1 MKKTCISLFL
11 ALLVTGLGAPAQASP
26 ARPAAAQ
33 DLEQELARLDQEL
46 TTDQAKLDDLNN
58 RVEKA
63 QGEVD
68 VMDHRLAADKSREA
82 ELDKEVR
89 ALARTQYERPAL
101 TVSSVLE
108 ATTLQQLISNLA
120 QARLVSHRQ
129 QAVQLETKHL
139 RREDQQ
145 IRDQQ
150 AQKLVEVRTAKD
162 QAADVVTKT
171 LNMRNQIND
180 QVLASRA
187 ALVAQQAQAT
197 QAGASAAIL
206 ARQGPQGA
214 PVQTEAPGANHFA
227 YGYCTWYVANR
238 RYIPWMGNAID
249 WWPNAR
255 PYGYAEGALPAVG
268 AVMVT
273 RESPIGHVAYVE
285 SVNGDGSWTVSE
297 MNYSGWNVVDQ
308 RTIRPGGVPLVGFI
322 YGKA

>member
-1 MKKTCISLFL
+1 MKTCISLFL
-11 ALLVTGLGAPAQASP
+11 ALLVTGLGAPAQAP
-26 ARPAAAQ
+26 VARPAAAQ
-33 DLEQELARLDQEL
+33 DLEQELSRLDQEL
-46 TTDQAKLDDLNN
+46 TADQARLDELNN
-58 RVEKA
+58 QVEKA
-63 QGEVD
+63 RGDVD
-68 VMDHRLAADKSREA
+68 VMDHKLMADQSREA
-82 ELDKEVR
+82 ELDKEVK

-108 ATTLQQLISNLA
+108 ATTIQQLISNLA

-129 QAVQLETKHL
+129 QAVQLEARKL
-139 RREDQQ
+139 RRQDQQ
-145 IRDQQ
+145 IRGQQ

-162 QAADVVTKT
+162 QAADVVTTT

-180 QVLASRA
+180 QVLAGRA
-187 ALVAQQAQAT
+187 ALVSQQAQAT

-206 ARQGPQGA
+206 ARQGPLGA
-214 PVQTEAPGANHFA
+214 PVQTEPPGANHFA

-238 RYIPWMGNAID
+238 RYIPWMGNAIE
-249 WWPNAR
+249 WWPNAQ

-297 MNYSGWNVVDQ
+297 MNYSGWNVVDR
-308 RTIRPGGVPLVGFI
+308 RTIHPGGVPLVGFI